1 MERIVH
7 CEGIVSWDNLY
18 REYNT
23 MASTFGPKDILVL
36 PLATDSFFVIGKVT
50 SSLWASVSSFL
61 NNKKIPHGAW
71 LLSPCLHFLQAL
83 LVCAQ
88 VYLPLPVRSLLCI
101 CTCPP
106 FVCSLSDTG
115 LPLFPPTASLNPAMC
130 HNGVELSFWMMWRD
144 LTLMPFPSHQANLA
158 SSSTHG
164 ISQNAESGRE
174 IEHQG

>member
-83 LVCAQ
+83 LV
-88 VYLPLPVRSLLCI
+88 YLPLPVRSLLCI

-106 FVCSLSDTG
+106 FVCSLSDMG
-115 LPLFPPTASLNPAMC
+115 LPLFPPTASLNPAMR
-130 HNGVELSFWMMWRD
+130 HHGVELSFWMMW
-144 LTLMPFPSHQANLA
+144 PNLA

>member
-7 CEGIVSWDNLY
+7 CEGVVSWDNLC
-18 REYNT
+18 RD
-23 MASTFGPKDILVL
+23 TFGPKDILVL

-50 SSLWASVSSFL
+50 SSPWAS
-61 NNKKIPHGAW
+61 
-71 LLSPCLHFLQAL
+71 AL
-83 LVCAQ
+83 VVCAQ
-88 VYLPLPVRSLLCI
+88 VYLPLPARSLLCI

-115 LPLFPPTASLNPAMC
+115 LPPFPPDALLNPAMC
-130 HNGVELSFWMMWRD
+130 HCGVELAFWTMCHD

>member
-1 MERIVH
+1 MERTVH
-7 CEGIVSWDNLY
+7 CEGTVSWDNLY

-23 MASTFGPKDILVL
+23 TASTFGPKDILVL
-36 PLATDSFFVIGKVT
+36 PLATDSFFVIEKVT
-50 SSLWASVSSFL
+50 SSLWASVSLFL

-71 LLSPCLHFLQAL
+71 LLSPCLHSLQVL
-83 LVCAQ
+83 VVCAQ
-88 VYLPLPVRSLLCI
+88 VYLPLPARSLLCI

-106 FVCSLSDTG
+106 FVCSLSDIA
-115 LPLFPPTASLNPAMC
+115 ASLNPAMC
-130 HNGVELSFWMMWRD
+130 HHGMELSFWMMWHD
-144 LTLMPFPSHQANLA
+144 LTLTPFPSHRANLA